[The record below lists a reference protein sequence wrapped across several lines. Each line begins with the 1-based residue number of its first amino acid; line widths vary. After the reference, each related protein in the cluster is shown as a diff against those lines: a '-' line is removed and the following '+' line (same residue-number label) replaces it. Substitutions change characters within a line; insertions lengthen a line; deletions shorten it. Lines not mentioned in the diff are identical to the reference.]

1 MTPDELELLKAINGK
16 NVETFLPAGRSAAH
30 AKAFDELVE
39 RLQALKRL
47 GWIELEVAGQS
58 GRIGKYQ
65 RTYVAAVAGCTDGGR
80 RALLRAS
87 LQGRGLRSRHPQGW
101 LGRTRCRLQWL
112 RTVGGTKARRCGFV
126 ATAAAHTAAR

>member
-1 MTPDELELLKAINGK
+1 MTPQELELLKAISGK
-16 NVETFLPAGRSAAH
+16 NVETFMPASRSAAQ

-65 RTYVAAVAGCTDGGR
+65 RTYVAAVARCTE
-80 RALLRAS
+80 
-87 LQGRGLRSRHPQGW
+87 QGRQTLRL
-101 LGRTRCRLQWL
+101 LGE
-112 RTVGGTKARRCGFV
+112 
-126 ATAAAHTAAR
+126 